1 MKQSPLSFVSRLTG
15 SLTFLALLGIS
26 LSSCSRSGSADIDP
40 NPTTGIRNV
49 NLYLSDAPADF
60 QNVFV
65 DIQKIEVKVDL
76 DRTHEFDDS
85 YGDTDEDYDDTE
97 TADDYGRWVSLN
109 FTPQTMDVLAL
120 RNGLER
126 LLGNATVPTRI
137 RKVRFTLGQES
148 YLIDG
153 ESQHFRMTLVN
164 ELENLVYLRVK
175 SSDIDN
181 SLPGNVDL
189 RADFDL
195 ARSVEKVGDEYIIR
209 PRMRLFNLQTTGN
222 VIGNIAPTPV
232 GARVLITDG
241 NGFETGAIPAV
252 EEGFFRVRGLKP
264 GTVYMVTVT
273 APDFTPYEIR
283 DVMVN
288 VGEDMSLGE
297 INLR

>member
-1 MKQSPLSFVSRLTG
+1 MKQSPLSLLSRLTG
-15 SLTFLALLGIS
+15 FFTLLAFLGIS

-60 QNVFV
+60 KNVFV

-85 YGDTDEDYDDTE
+85 YGDSDEDYDDTE
-97 TADDYGRWVSLN
+97 EVDDYGRWVTLN
-109 FTPQTMDVLAL
+109 FAPQTLDVLAL
-120 RNGLER
+120 RNGIER

-175 SSDIDN
+175 SADIDN

-264 GTVYMVTVT
+264 GTVYTVTVT
-273 APDFTPYEIR
+273 APDLTPYEIR

-288 VGEDMSLGE
+288 AGEDTQLGE